1 MMETNQRESRGSSVG
16 RFTGAIGAVFLV
28 SLPLTWLLTDELGLI
43 FWTKL
48 GLGVAGVLLY
58 LVTERSFWSRQ
69 IGGRSTSLY
78 LMSLL
83 SALFV
88 IGAVAALNV
97 YMAQRPVE
105 WDLTKD
111 KIYTLSD
118 QTQKVMQGLRQPVK
132 VYGFLRN
139 TEPYYAAIKE
149 TFERYQALSEE
160 FSFQMVDPII
170 DAQLAQKF
178 GIQAEG
184 ARVVIES
191 GERSVQVKEVSEET
205 LTNAV
210 VEVTNRVAKK
220 IHYLVGHGEL
230 NIDNATEALGAKAF
244 RDAVSAEGHELVPL
258 NLSQVESNET
268 QKKVDFSAPNA
279 TTFRLPPD
287 VKVLVIAGAQRPLLA
302 PELQAI
308 EDFLDRGGRLLA
320 LLDPMVNIGLDS
332 IFRSW
337 GIIVDD
343 TVIVDTNPM
352 GQMMGLGAVTPLI
365 VPVPET
371 QHPITEG
378 LGLTV
383 FHTTRTVRVN
393 EDAPRGLEVVALLR
407 GGESAWGEA
416 KIEDDTAE
424 QTDDDIYETTV
435 AVLSEKPQK
444 NPSLEL
450 ISDATRLLVLG
461 DSDVATNQHLTIQ
474 SNTDFLMNG
483 LNFLLEDEALLTIR
497 PKNRQS
503 GLLTLTQKDFGRIQ
517 FFSLDVLP
525 VLLIALGLGIVTLRR
540 QR

>member
-1 MMETNQRESRGSSVG
+1 METNSTQPSGSSVG
-16 RFTGAIGAVFLV
+16 RFCGAIGAVLMV
-28 SLPLTWLLTDELGLI
+28 SLPLTWLLTEELGLI

-48 GLGVAGVLLY
+48 GLGLAGVLLY

-78 LMSLL
+78 VMSLA
-83 SALFV
+83 SALVV
-88 IGAVAALNV
+88 IGAVVSVNV
-97 YMAQRPVE
+97 YFAQRPVE

-118 QTQKVMQGLRQPVK
+118 QTQQVVGKLRQEVQ
-132 VYGFLRN
+132 VYAFLRN

-149 TFERYQALSEE
+149 TLERYAALSNA

-205 LTNAV
+205 LTNSI

-220 IHYLVGHGEL
+220 VHYLVGHGEL
-230 NIDNATEALGAKAF
+230 DVTNSTEALGAKAF
-244 RDAVSAEGHELVPL
+244 QDAVSAEGHQLVPL
-258 NLSQVESNET
+258 NLAQLET
-268 QKKVDFSAPNA
+268 RTQGTVDIDAPTA
-279 TTFRLPPD
+279 KAFRFPLE
-287 VKVLVIAGAQRPLLA
+287 VKVLVIAGAQRPLLD
-302 PELQAI
+302 PERQAL
-308 EDFLDRGGRLLA
+308 EDFLARGGRLLA
-320 LLDPMVNIGLDS
+320 LLDPMVNIGLDDL
-332 IFRSW
+332 FLKW
-337 GIIVDD
+337 GVIVDD
-343 TVIVDTNPM
+343 TVMVDTNPM

-365 VPVPET
+365 IPVPDVT
-371 QHPITEG
+371 HPIIEN

-383 FHTTRTVRVN
+383 FHTSRTVRVSP
-393 EDAPRGLEVVALLR
+393 EAPVGLEVVGLLR

-416 KIEDDTAE
+416 KLEDDTAE
-424 QTDDDIYETTV
+424 QTEDDIYETTV
-435 AVLSEKPQK
+435 AVLSEKSHQ

-450 ISDATRLLVLG
+450 LSDSTRLLVLG
-461 DSDVATNQHLTIQ
+461 DSDIATNQHLTIQ
-474 SNTDFLMNG
+474 SNVDFLMNG
-483 LNFLLEDEALLTIR
+483 LNYLMEDESLLTIR
-497 PKNRQS
+497 PKSRQS
-503 GLLTLTQKDFGRIQ
+503 GLLSLTQKDFGRIQ

-525 VLLIALGLGIVTLRR
+525 VLLIAFGLGIVTLRR

>member
-1 MMETNQRESRGSSVG
+1 MNQIDSQGRGSSLG
-16 RFTGAIGAVFLV
+16 RFSGAIGAVFLV
-28 SLPLTWLLTDELGLI
+28 SLPLTWLLTETLGVI

-48 GLGVAGVLLY
+48 GLGLSGVLLY

-78 LMSLL
+78 IMSLA
-83 SALFV
+83 SAAMV

-97 YMAQRPVE
+97 YVAQRPVE
-105 WDLTKD
+105 WDLTED

-118 QTQKVMQGLRQPVK
+118 QTQKVVSGLRQDVQ
-132 VYGFLRN
+132 VYAFLRN

-149 TFERYQALSEE
+149 TLARYEALSQR
-160 FSFQMVDPII
+160 FTFKMVDPII

-205 LTNAV
+205 LTNSI

-220 IHYLVGHGEL
+220 VHYLVGHGEL
-230 NIDNATEALGAKAF
+230 DTANSTEALGAKAF
-244 RDAVSAEGHELVPL
+244 QDAVSAEGHELVVL
-258 NLSQVESNET
+258 NLAQLDVVTTGS
-268 QKKVDFSAPNA
+268 VDLKAPEA
-279 TTFRLPPD
+279 KRFRFPPD
-287 VKVLVIAGAQRPLLA
+287 VKLLVIAGAQRALLA
-302 PELQAI
+302 PEIQAL
-308 EDFLDRGGRLLA
+308 EDFLERGGRLLA
-320 LLDPMVNIGLDS
+320 LLDPMVNIGLDAL
-332 IFRSW
+332 FLKW
-337 GIIVDD
+337 GIVVDD
-343 TVIVDTNPM
+343 TVMVDTNPM

-365 VPVPET
+365 IPVPDVN
-371 QHPITEG
+371 HPIIEN

-383 FHTTRTVRVN
+383 FHTSRTVRVSP
-393 EDAPRGLEVVALLR
+393 DAAAGLEVTPLLR

-416 KIEDDTAE
+416 KLEDDTAE
-424 QTDDDIYETTV
+424 QTDDDVYETTV
-435 AVLSEKPQK
+435 AVLAEKPHP

-450 ISDATRLLVLG
+450 ISKATRLLVLG
-461 DSDVATNQHLTIQ
+461 DSDIATNQHLTIQ
-474 SNTDFLMNG
+474 SNVDFLMNG
-483 LNFLLEDEALLTIR
+483 LNYLLEDEALLTIR
-497 PKNRQS
+497 PKSRQS
-503 GLLTLTQKDFGRIQ
+503 GLLSLTQKDFGRIQ

>member
-1 MMETNQRESRGSSVG
+1 METNSTPPSGSSVG
-16 RFTGAIGAVFLV
+16 RFCGAIGTVLMV
-28 SLPLTWLLTDELGLI
+28 SLPLTWLLTEELGLI

-48 GLGVAGVLLY
+48 GLGLAGVLLY

-78 LMSLL
+78 VMSLA
-83 SALFV
+83 SALVV
-88 IGAVAALNV
+88 IGAVVSVNV
-97 YMAQRPVE
+97 YFAQRPVE

-118 QTQKVMQGLRQPVK
+118 QTQQVVGNLRQK
-132 VYGFLRN
+132 VQVYAFLRN

-149 TFERYQALSEE
+149 TLERYAALSNE

-205 LTNAV
+205 LTNSI

-220 IHYLVGHGEL
+220 VHYLIGHGEL
-230 NIDNATEALGAKAF
+230 EVTNSTEALGAKAF
-244 RDAVSAEGHELVPL
+244 QDAVSAEGHQLVPL
-258 NLSQVESNET
+258 NLAQIETESQGA
-268 QKKVDFSAPNA
+268 VDIDAPA
-279 TTFRLPPD
+279 AKAFRFPLE
-287 VKVLVIAGAQRPLLA
+287 VKVLVIAGAQRPLLD
-302 PELQAI
+302 PERQALV
-308 EDFLDRGGRLLA
+308 DFLARGGRLLA
-320 LLDPMVNIGLDS
+320 LLDPMVNIGLDDL
-332 IFRSW
+332 FLKW

-343 TVIVDTNPM
+343 TVMVDTNPM

-365 VPVPET
+365 IPVPDVT
-371 QHPITEG
+371 HPIIEN

-383 FHTTRTVRVN
+383 FHTSRTVRVSP
-393 EDAPRGLEVVALLR
+393 EVPAGLEVVGLLR

-416 KIEDDTAE
+416 KLEDDTAE
-424 QTDDDIYETTV
+424 QTEDDIYETTV
-435 AVLSEKPQK
+435 AVLSEKSHK

-450 ISDATRLLVLG
+450 LSDSTRLLVLG
-461 DSDVATNQHLTIQ
+461 DSDIATNQHLTIQ
-474 SNTDFLMNG
+474 SNVDFLMNG
-483 LNFLLEDEALLTIR
+483 LNYLMEDESLLTIR
-497 PKNRQS
+497 PKSRQS
-503 GLLTLTQKDFGRIQ
+503 GLLSLTQKDFGRIQ

-525 VLLIALGLGIVTLRR
+525 VLLIAFGLGIVTLRR

>member
-1 MMETNQRESRGSSVG
+1 MDTNSTPPNGSSVG
-16 RFTGAIGAVFLV
+16 RFCGAIGAVLMV
-28 SLPLTWLLTDELGLI
+28 SLPLTWLLTDELGVI

-48 GLGVAGVLLY
+48 GLGLAGVLLY

-78 LMSLL
+78 VMSLA
-83 SALFV
+83 SALVV
-88 IGAVAALNV
+88 IGAVVSVNV
-97 YMAQRPVE
+97 YVAQRPVE

-118 QTQKVMQGLRQPVK
+118 QTQQVMGSLRQRVQ
-132 VYGFLRN
+132 VYAFLRN

-149 TFERYQALSEE
+149 TLERYATLSPE

-205 LTNAV
+205 LTNSI

-220 IHYLVGHGEL
+220 VHYLTGHGEL
-230 NIDNATEALGAKAF
+230 DVTNSTEALGAKAF
-244 RDAVSAEGHELVPL
+244 QDAVSAEGHQLVPL
-258 NLSQVESNET
+258 NLALLET
-268 QKKVDFSAPNA
+268 KPQAKVDLDGPVDKA
-279 TTFRLPPD
+279 FRFPPE
-287 VKVLVIAGAQRPLLA
+287 VKVLVIAGAQRPLLE
-302 PELQAI
+302 PERQAL
-308 EDFLDRGGRLLA
+308 EDFLARGGRLIA
-320 LLDPMVNIGLDS
+320 LLDPMVNIGLDDL
-332 IFRSW
+332 FLKW

-343 TVIVDTNPM
+343 TVMVDTNPM

-365 VPVPET
+365 IPVPDVT
-371 QHPITEG
+371 HPIIEN

-383 FHTTRTVRVN
+383 FHTSRTVRVSP
-393 EDAPRGLEVVALLR
+393 EASAGLEVVGLLR

-416 KIEDDTAE
+416 KLEDDTAE
-424 QTDDDIYETTV
+424 QTEDDIYETTV
-435 AVLSEKPQK
+435 AVLSEKSHK

-450 ISDATRLLVLG
+450 LSDSTRLLVLG
-461 DSDVATNQHLTIQ
+461 DSDIATNQHLTIQ
-474 SNTDFLMNG
+474 SNVDFLMNG
-483 LNFLLEDEALLTIR
+483 LNYLMEDEALLTIR
-497 PKNRQS
+497 PKSRQS
-503 GLLTLTQKDFGRIQ
+503 GLLSLTQKDFGRIQ

-525 VLLIALGLGIVTLRR
+525 VLLIAFGLGIVTLRR

>member
-1 MMETNQRESRGSSVG
+1 METNSTQPSGSSVG
-16 RFTGAIGAVFLV
+16 RFCGAIGAVLMV
-28 SLPLTWLLTDELGLI
+28 SLPLTWLLTEELGLI

-48 GLGVAGVLLY
+48 GLGLAGVLLY

-78 LMSLL
+78 VMSLA
-83 SALFV
+83 SALVV
-88 IGAVAALNV
+88 IGAVVSVNV
-97 YMAQRPVE
+97 YFAQRPVE

-118 QTQKVMQGLRQPVK
+118 QTQQVVGNLRQEVQ
-132 VYGFLRN
+132 VYAFLRN

-149 TFERYQALSEE
+149 TLERYAALSNA

-205 LTNAV
+205 LTNSI

-220 IHYLVGHGEL
+220 VHYLVGHGEL
-230 NIDNATEALGAKAF
+230 DVTNSTEALGAKAF
-244 RDAVSAEGHELVPL
+244 QDAVSAEGHQLVPL
-258 NLSQVESNET
+258 NLAQLET
-268 QKKVDFSAPNA
+268 RTQGAVDIDAPA
-279 TTFRLPPD
+279 AKAFRFPLE
-287 VKVLVIAGAQRPLLA
+287 VKVLVIAGAQRPLLD
-302 PELQAI
+302 PERQAL
-308 EDFLDRGGRLLA
+308 EDFLARGGRLLA
-320 LLDPMVNIGLDS
+320 LLDPMVNIGLDDL
-332 IFRSW
+332 FLKW
-337 GIIVDD
+337 GMIVDD
-343 TVIVDTNPM
+343 TVMVDTNPM

-365 VPVPET
+365 IPVPDVT
-371 QHPITEG
+371 HPIIEN

-383 FHTTRTVRVN
+383 FHTSRTVRVSP
-393 EDAPRGLEVVALLR
+393 EAPVGLEVVGLLR

-416 KIEDDTAE
+416 KLEDDTAE
-424 QTDDDIYETTV
+424 QTEDDIYETTV
-435 AVLSEKPQK
+435 AVLSEKPHQ

-450 ISDATRLLVLG
+450 LSDSTRLLVLG
-461 DSDVATNQHLTIQ
+461 DSDIATNQHLTIQ
-474 SNTDFLMNG
+474 SNVDFLMNG
-483 LNFLLEDEALLTIR
+483 LNYLMEDESLLTIR
-497 PKNRQS
+497 PKSRQS
-503 GLLTLTQKDFGRIQ
+503 GLLSLTQKDFGRIQ

-525 VLLIALGLGIVTLRR
+525 VLLIAFGLGIVTLRR

>member
-1 MMETNQRESRGSSVG
+1 METNQTQSSGSSIG

-28 SLPLTWLLTDELGLI
+28 SLPLTWLLTSELGLI

-58 LVTERSFWSRQ
+58 LITERSFWSRQ

-88 IGAVAALNV
+88 IGAVAAINV
-97 YMAQRPVE
+97 YMAQRPIE

-118 QTQKVMQGLRQPVK
+118 QTQKVMQGLRQDVK

-149 TFERYQALSEE
+149 TFERYEALSERC
-160 FSFQMVDPII
+160 SYQMVDPII

-220 IHYLVGHGEL
+220 VHYLIGHGEL

-258 NLSQVESNET
+258 NLSQIKSVQA
-268 QKKVDFSAPNA
+268 QKRVDLAASKA
-279 TTFRLPPD
+279 TTFRFPLE
-287 VKVLVIAGAQRPLLA
+287 VKVLVIAGAQRPLLE
-302 PELQAI
+302 PEI
-308 EDFLDRGGRLLA
+308 EAVADFLNRGGRLLV

-332 IFRSW
+332 ILLEW
-337 GIIVDD
+337 GVVVDD

-371 QHPITEG
+371 EHPITEG

-383 FHTTRTVRVN
+383 FHTSRTVRVS
-393 EDAPRGLEVVALLR
+393 EDAARGLEVVALLR

-424 QTDDDIYETTV
+424 QTEDDIFETTV
-435 AVLSEKPQK
+435 AVLSQKPQK
-444 NPSLEL
+444 NPSLDL

-474 SNTDFLMNG
+474 SNTDFLMNS

>member
-258 NLSQVESNET
+258 NLSQVESVET
-268 QKKVDFSAPNA
+268 QKKVDLSAPNA
-279 TTFRLPPD
+279 TTFRFPSD

-332 IFRSW
+332 IFLSW

>member
-1 MMETNQRESRGSSVG
+1 METNQTDSRGSSVG

-48 GLGVAGVLLY
+48 GLGFAGVLLY

-258 NLSQVESNET
+258 NLSQVESVET
-268 QKKVDFSAPNA
+268 QKKVDLSAPNA
-279 TTFRLPPD
+279 TTFRFPSE

-302 PELQAI
+302 PELEAI

-332 IFRSW
+332 ILLSW
-337 GIIVDD
+337 GIMVDD

-371 QHPITEG
+371 EHPITEG

-407 GGESAWGEA
+407 GGESAWGES

-424 QTDDDIYETTV
+424 QTDDDIFETTV
-435 AVLSEKPQK
+435 AVLSEKAQK

>member
-1 MMETNQRESRGSSVG
+1 METNQRESRGSSVG

-160 FSFQMVDPII
+160 FSYQMVDPII

-220 IHYLVGHGEL
+220 IHYLIGHGEL

-258 NLSQVESNET
+258 NLSQIESVET
-268 QKKVDFSAPNA
+268 RKKVDLTAPNA
-279 TTFRLPPD
+279 TTFRFPSD

-302 PELQAI
+302 PELQAV

-332 IFRSW
+332 IFLSW

>member
-1 MMETNQRESRGSSVG
+1 METNQRESRGSSVG

-160 FSFQMVDPII
+160 FSYQMVDPII

-220 IHYLVGHGEL
+220 IHYLIGHGEL

-258 NLSQVESNET
+258 NLSQIESVET
-268 QKKVDFSAPNA
+268 RKKVDLTAPNA
-279 TTFRLPPD
+279 TTFRFPSD

-302 PELQAI
+302 PELQAV

-332 IFRSW
+332 ILLSW

>member
-1 MMETNQRESRGSSVG
+1 METNQRESRGSSVG

-97 YMAQRPVE
+97 YTAQRPVE

-160 FSFQMVDPII
+160 FSYQMVDPII

-220 IHYLVGHGEL
+220 IHYLIGHGEL

-258 NLSQVESNET
+258 NLSQIESVET
-268 QKKVDFSAPNA
+268 RKKVDLTAPNA
-279 TTFRLPPD
+279 TTFRFPSD

-302 PELQAI
+302 PELQAV

-332 IFRSW
+332 ILLSW

>member
-1 MMETNQRESRGSSVG
+1 METNQRESRGSSVG

-170 DAQLAQKF
+170 DAQLAQEF

-258 NLSQVESNET
+258 NLSQVESVET
-268 QKKVDFSAPNA
+268 QKKVDLSAPNA

-332 IFRSW
+332 IFLSW

>member
-1 MMETNQRESRGSSVG
+1 MNHEKPKHSGSSIG
-16 RFTGAIGAVFLV
+16 RFSGAIGAVFLV
-28 SLPLTWLLTDELGLI
+28 SLPLTWLLTDELGVI
-43 FWTKL
+43 FWSKL
-48 GLGVAGVLLY
+48 GLGVAGLLLY

-78 LMSLL
+78 VMSLL
-83 SALFV
+83 SALMV
-88 IGAVAALNV
+88 IGAVAVLNV

-118 QTQKVMQGLRQPVK
+118 QTQKVVSGLRRDVQI
-132 VYGFLRN
+132 YAFLRN

-149 TFERYQALSEE
+149 TLERYSALSER
-160 FSFQMVDPII
+160 FSFRMVDPII

-205 LTNAV
+205 LTNSI

-230 NIDNATEALGAKAF
+230 DINNATEALGAKAF
-244 RDAVSAEGHELVPL
+244 LDAVSAEGHELVAL
-258 NLSQVESNET
+258 NLAQLQSTGGGSVDLNAPSQ
-268 QKKVDFSAPNA
+268 D
-279 TTFRLPPD
+279 TFRFPPE
-287 VKVLVIAGAQRPLLA
+287 VRLLVIAGAQRGLLD
-302 PELQAI
+302 PELSAL
-308 EDFLDRGGRLLA
+308 EDFLKRGGRLLA
-320 LLDPMVNIGLDS
+320 LLDPMVNIGLDTLL
-332 IFRSW
+332 REW
-337 GIIVDD
+337 GILVDD
-343 TVIVDTNPM
+343 TVMVDTNPM

-365 VPVPET
+365 VPVPEVT
-371 QHPITEG
+371 HPIIEN

-383 FHTTRTVRVN
+383 FHTTRTVRVDP
-393 EDAPRGLEVVALLR
+393 EAQRSLTLTALLR

-416 KIEDDTAE
+416 KLEDDTAE
-424 QTDDDIYETTV
+424 QTEDDIYETTV
-435 AVLSEKPQK
+435 AVLSEKEHK

-450 ISDATRLLVLG
+450 LSEATRILVLG
-461 DSDVATNQHLTIQ
+461 DSDIATNQHLTIQ
-474 SNTDFLMNG
+474 SNVDFLMNG
-483 LNFLLEDEALLTIR
+483 INYLLEDEALLTIR
-497 PKNRQS
+497 PKSRQS
-503 GLLTLTQKDFGRIQ
+503 GLLSLTQKDFGRIQ

-525 VLLIALGLGIVTLRR
+525 VLLIAFGLGIVTLRR